1 LPRRDRPAIL
11 VAPIQPEI
19 AVIVPL
25 LALALAAEP
34 PRLDTLAPHAS
45 GIALAEVV
53 EVKEYDERPM
63 DGNKGIRFKLKRVR
77 GTGHFDETVD
87 VVTDFG
93 GLRPPGDVPK
103 PSAPLKPDSLKKGE
117 RYWLAFSSRH
127 DYERYNQGVIG
138 FWPEKDKVSEVL
150 EVAVKDDVYRW
161 SPQYVPEL
169 KLSYGHVVEKDTWR
183 IRAERDGKVLW
194 EKALPGKP
202 LDYHFGLFQST
213 GGSFEVQMPKC
224 GHILFTESDARLEKD
239 NEFGLPA
246 GSYYVNNGLDPQTGK
261 RHGTWVRV
269 AQGPSVEVMNRA
281 YDLDTGKPTRDE
293 RFEFLKSGGKAVGAK
308 TEEWWRKVERTFDA
322 SGEVTK
328 EAVFRY
334 DESAEREKRWV
345 KVKG

>member
-1 LPRRDRPAIL
+1 ML
-11 VAPIQPEI
+11 VPFVIAWALTAPPSLD
-19 AVIVPL
+19 ALVPN
-25 LALALAAEP
+25 
-34 PRLDTLAPHAS
+34 AS
-45 GIALAEVV
+45 GVALIEVV

-63 DGNKGIRFKLKRVR
+63 DGNKGVRFKLKLVR
-77 GTGHFDETVD
+77 GSGAFPGEVG

-117 RYWLAFSSRH
+117 RYWIAFSSRH
-127 DYERYNQGVIG
+127 DHEKYNQGVIG

-150 EVAVKDDVYRW
+150 EATVKDDVYRW

-169 KLSYGHVVEKDTWR
+169 KLSYGHVIEKDTWR
-183 IRAERDGKVLW
+183 VRAERDGKVIW
-194 EKALPGKP
+194 EKTLPGKP
-202 LDYHFGLFQST
+202 LDAYHFGLFQST
-213 GGSFEVQMPKC
+213 GGDFEVQMPKC

-246 GSYYVNNGLDPQTGK
+246 GPYYVNNGFDPQTGK
-261 RHGTWVRV
+261 RHGTWIRV

-281 YDLDTGKPTRDE
+281 YDLGTGKPARDE
-293 RFEFLKSGGKAVGAK
+293 RFEFLKSGGKAVGARA
-308 TEEWWRKVERTFDA
+308 EEWWRKIERTFDA

-328 EAVFRY
+328 EEVFRY

-345 KVKG
+345 KVKK